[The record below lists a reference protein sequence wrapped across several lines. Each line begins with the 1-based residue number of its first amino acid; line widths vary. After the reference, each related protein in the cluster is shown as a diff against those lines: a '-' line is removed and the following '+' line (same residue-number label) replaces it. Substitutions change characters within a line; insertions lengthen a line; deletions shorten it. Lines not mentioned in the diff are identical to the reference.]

1 MPASHRTERITFD
14 GPSGHPLAG
23 IVERPE
29 GEPSAWAVFAHCF
42 TCSKDLRVVRE
53 IAGRLKAAG
62 LGVLRFD
69 FTGLGESE
77 GAFSETSF
85 GSNIA
90 DLNEAVAFTHANL
103 GPTRV
108 LIGHSLGGAAVLH
121 AAGDLE
127 HVRAVATIGAPH
139 DPAHVRHLLTGADFG
154 EDGTAEVSIGGRPF
168 RIGRRFIDDLERH
181 EPDERIRAIRAAV
194 MIFHAPGDNI
204 VGIENAERIYHAA
217 RHPKSFVSLGRA
229 DHLLTD
235 PADARFCGDV
245 LGAWA
250 RHQIERG

>member
-1 MPASHRTERITFD
+1 MPSTSPERVTFD
-14 GPSGHPLAG
+14 APSGHPLAG

-29 GEPSAWAVFAHCF
+29 GDPAAWAVFAHCF

-53 IAGRLKAAG
+53 IAGRLKSFG

-85 GSNIA
+85 ASNIA
-90 DLNEAVAFTHANL
+90 DLGAAVAYTDANL
-103 GPTRV
+103 GPARI

-121 AAGDLE
+121 AAGTLPD
-127 HVRAVATIGAPH
+127 VRAVATIGAPH

-154 EDGTAEVSIGGRPF
+154 ADDTAAVSIGGRPF
-168 RIGRRFIDDLERH
+168 RIGRQFIDDLERH
-181 EPDERIRAIRAAV
+181 QPDEAIRSIGASV

-245 LGAWA
+245 LASWA
-250 RHQIERG
+250 RHQIDRG